1 MVYLLGKPYPL
12 RLRPGPKVE
21 VRQTPSHLLLT
32 LPDPE
37 DSQRRVR
44 AMEAFLKQTC
54 LTVTT
59 QLCRQYQPQLAPFGV
74 PMPEIRVRSMTSRWG
89 SCSPAKGR
97 VTFARQLVEAPFDCV
112 AYVVCHE
119 LVHFVH
125 PNHSKAFYACLAH
138 IFPDWKAQ
146 RQRLNSYSYR
156 QDPHP

>member
-1 MVYLLGKPYPL
+1 
-12 RLRPGPKVE
+12 
-21 VRQTPSHLLLT
+21 
-32 LPDPE
+32 
-37 DSQRRVR
+37 
-44 AMEAFLKQTC
+44 
-54 LTVTT
+54 
-59 QLCRQYQPQLAPFGV
+59 
-74 PMPEIRVRSMTSRWG
+74 MPEIRVRSMTSRWG

-97 VTFARQLVEAPFDCV
+97 VTFARQLMEAPFDCV